1 MPSFL
6 EWALL
11 QTLLAHT
18 FPFPCSHS
26 PLSPTA
32 LLPFPLPSL
41 TSDPVQTLRFQFLQL
56 RQPIAVYIPFS
67 PALNLHYPLSH
78 QVQPPSPRLLTV
90 AYFTMVHIKAAQ
102 DEGNTVRLFGFSE
115 V

>member
-1 MPSFL
+1 MGPPSDSPSPDFL
-6 EWALL
+6 PLL
-11 QTLLAHT
+11 RFH
-18 FPFPCSHS
+18 
-26 PLSPTA
+26 
-32 LLPFPLPSL
+32 FPLPSL
-41 TSDPVQTLRFQFLQL
+41 ISDPVQTLRFQFLQL